1 MVPLLLSV
9 GNKFRA
15 EEKCCCQEALQN
27 LPWTNA
33 TKIIIL
39 TQVLLQAASHVLFK
53 VVSNVAVPLTGMSEA
68 SCAPASYHLSC
79 HCCTFFRQSG
89 ISSWHCGSM
98 CLLFVVKR
106 GEPTAE
112 GQASPPHQKPPS
124 EGLVNQSQMK
134 GESSLWGSCQGR
146 RFLAEGD
153 NSWLK

>member
-106 GEPTAE
+106 GESTAE
-112 GQASPPHQKPPS
+112 GQASPPPPKASVRRPCKSKPNERGVKPLRILS
-124 EGLVNQSQMK
+124 
-134 GESSLWGSCQGR
+134 GETLPR
-146 RFLAEGD
+146 RRR
-153 NSWLK
+153 

>member
-53 VVSNVAVPLTGMSEA
+53 VVSNVSVPLTGMSEA

-79 HCCTFFRQSG
+79 HCCTFSEKWNLQLTLW
-89 ISSWHCGSM
+89 IYV
-98 CLLFVVKR
+98 FVVCSKKGWVHSR
-106 GEPTAE
+106 EAGFT
-112 GQASPPHQKPPS
+112 PHQKPPS

-134 GESSLWGSCQGR
+134 RESSLWGSCQGR